1 MSTLSLWLIIITA
14 GLVTFAVRLSF
25 IALLGKMNLPVLL
38 ERGLRYVPV
47 AVLPALIAPALFF
60 QQGQLALSWGN
71 ERLVAGLVAIIV
83 SVYTKN
89 MLLTIGAGMLMLWG
103 LQFIFG

>member
-1 MSTLSLWLIIITA
+1 MSTFSLWLVIITA
-14 GLVTFAVRLSF
+14 GLITFAVRLSF
-25 IALLGKMNLPVLL
+25 IALLGKLDLPVLL

-60 QQGQLALSWGN
+60 QQGHLALNWGN
-71 ERLVAGLVAIIV
+71 ERLIAGLVAIIV
-83 SVYTKN
+83 SAYTKN
-89 MLLTIGAGMLMLWG
+89 MLLTIGAGMIMLWG